1 MDPLCTRHNAQA
13 TMKACSAYVEWY
25 DPQPMLAR
33 EYLLR
38 VYFEEGEVEM
48 YDVKSRR
55 TFLKLSPLPAS
66 IKKDDLY
73 PGNEIV
79 LHSRTLKIIRYAD
92 LATEK
97 ILTKAL
103 ERSTCILTH
112 NCLKNG
118 ELGSAISVIEGTGLK
133 IIKLKMVA
141 FTDIEA
147 SECSSLLRKDSQM
160 VALLRLSKCVA
171 VTVLGVDAL
180 DALKQ
185 VCNEINESLGRD
197 SVDNFAVAAPDTSAA
212 TNLDEFAFG
221 HSRRLSH
228 WPTTQYG
235 PHSTCCII
243 RPHALVSNTLGAI
256 LSHIEAPKIY
266 EISAMAFFRLD
277 IPSASEFLEVYEGVV
292 PGFGASVKQLSSGP
306 CCALEV
312 RAVGAVSKFRE
323 TVGPWDVNFAREIQP
338 KTIRAIFGIDG
349 VKNAVHCTDLA
360 EDSERELRYLFDMMN
375 PC

>member
-1 MDPLCTRHNAQA
+1 
-13 TMKACSAYVEWY
+13 MKACSVYVEWY
-25 DPQPMLAR
+25 DPQPMLVR

-38 VYFEEGEVEM
+38 IYFEECEVEM

-66 IKKDDLY
+66 IKRDDLY
-73 PGNEIV
+73 LGNEIV
-79 LHSRTLKIIRYAD
+79 LHSRSLRIIRYAD

-97 ILTKAL
+97 VLTEAL
-103 ERSTCILTH
+103 IGSTCILTH
-112 NCLKNG
+112 NCLKYG
-118 ELGSAISVIEGTGLK
+118 ELGNAISVIEEVGLK

-141 FTDIEA
+141 LTDIEA
-147 SECSSLLRKDSQM
+147 GECSSLLCKGSQM
-160 VALLRLSKCVA
+160 VALLRLSKCIA
-171 VTVLGVDAL
+171 VTVLGADAL
-180 DALKQ
+180 EALKQ
-185 VCNEINESLGRD
+185 ACNKINESSGRGRM
-197 SVDNFAVAAPDTSAA
+197 DNFAVAAPDSFAA
-212 TNLDEFAFG
+212 KTLDEFAFG
-221 HSRRLSH
+221 HSRPLSH
-228 WPTTQYG
+228 WPTAQYG

-256 LSHIEAPKIY
+256 LAHIEAPSIY

-277 IPSASEFLEVYEGVV
+277 IPSASEFLEIYEGVV

-312 RAVGAVSKFRE
+312 RAADAVTKFRE
-323 TVGPWDVNFAREIQP
+323 TAGPWDVNFAREIQP
-338 KTIRAIFGIDG
+338 KTIRAIFGLDG

-360 EDSERELRYLFDMMN
+360 EDSERELRYLFDMMS